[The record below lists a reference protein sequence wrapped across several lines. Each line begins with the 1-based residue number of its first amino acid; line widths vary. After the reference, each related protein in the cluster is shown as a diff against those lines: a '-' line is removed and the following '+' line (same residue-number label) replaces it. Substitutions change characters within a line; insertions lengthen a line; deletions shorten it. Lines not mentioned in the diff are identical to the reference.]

1 MKKTLILISALGV
14 VGVANAQSFTESF
27 DSFTVPSVVV
37 SAYSFTADNAWTVRN
52 YSAAQ
57 GTTNWFNTTTPTPFP
72 AQAGAGYAGVNFNTV
87 PGLNDINTFLMSDV
101 RTFNNGDTISFW
113 TRQTTGNP
121 FPDNL
126 LVKLST
132 NGAGTADADFATT
145 LLNIN
150 PSLTSP
156 GYPSVWT
163 QYTITLTGLSGP
175 SSGRF
180 AFNYKVPGGGP
191 FGDNSNFI
199 GVDTVAYTA
208 VPEPASMTAL
218 ALGAAAML
226 RRRNKKA

>member
-1 MKKTLILISALGV
+1 MKKTLILVAALGV

-27 DSFTVPSVVV
+27 DSFTVPGPIV
-37 SAYSFTADNAWTVRN
+37 SSYGFTADNAWEVRN
-52 YSAAQ
+52 YSATQ
-57 GTTNWFNTTTPTPFP
+57 GTTNWFNTTTTTPFP
-72 AQAGAGYAGVNFNTV
+72 AQAGAGYAGVNFNTTT
-87 PGLNDINTFLMSDV
+87 GSNDINTFLMSDV

-113 TRQTTGNP
+113 TRQTANNP

-150 PSLTSP
+150 PALTP
-156 GYPSVWT
+156 AGYPSVWT

-175 SSGRF
+175 SAGRF
-180 AFNYKVPGGGP
+180 AFNYKVPFGGP

-199 GVDTVAYTA
+199 GIDTVAYTA